1 MKISILL
8 PYKENFSTEY
18 AGAVSLLLKDII
30 PLSKYKKFINI
41 FGSTSFKKD
50 ILKKKYIN
58 LKINNFFFQSKTN
71 SYIKK
76 FIEYENKKKSD
87 LIEIHNRPIYVN
99 KIHKI
104 NKNLVLYF
112 HNDPLQ
118 SKGSKSI
125 NDRINLLKKT
135 KKIIFISKWVKNRFL
150 KGIKKKYLVKNKFDV
165 IQHST
170 NKKKVDFK
178 KKCKIILFV
187 GRLNKSKGYDI
198 FGKSILNIL
207 NKYPDWK
214 SVVIGDE
221 PRENLIFKHK
231 NLKVLGFQKFNIVSN
246 WFLKSD
252 ICVVC
257 SRWEE
262 PFGRTALEASSS
274 GCAVIVTNKGG
285 LPEASPK
292 AIKLK
297 NLTINNIQNS
307 LLKLIN
313 NKNFKKSLQRK
324 IYNNFYLTNKYIS
337 NKVDTYRSILIK
349 E

>member
-8 PYKENFSTEY
+8 PYKENFSTDY

-41 FGSTSFKKD
+41 YGSTHFKKN

-58 LKINNFFFQSKTN
+58 LKLNNFFLQSKSN

-76 FIEYENKKKSD
+76 FIEHENKKKSD
-87 LIEIHNRPIYVN
+87 IIEIHNRPIYVN
-99 KIHKI
+99 KLYKV

-118 SKGSKSI
+118 SKGSISI
-125 NDRINLLKKT
+125 NERINLLEKT
-135 KKIIFISKWVKNRFL
+135 KKIIFISKWVKNRFT
-150 KGIKKKYLVKNKFDV
+150 KGINKKYLLKYKFD
-165 IQHST
+165 IIHHST

-178 KKCKIILFV
+178 KKEKIILFV

-198 FGKSILNIL
+198 FGKVLLNVL
-207 NKYPDWK
+207 KKFPDWR

-221 PRENLIFKHK
+221 PRESLIFNHK
-231 NLKVLGFQKFNIVSN
+231 NLIILGFKKYNIVSK

-262 PFGRTALEASSS
+262 PFGRTALEASS
-274 GCAVIVTNKGG
+274 IVTKRGG
-285 LPEASPK
+285 LPEASPR

-297 NLTINNIQNS
+297 NLTINNVQKS
-307 LLKLIN
+307 LFQLI
-313 NKNFKKSLQRK
+313 KNEKFKKSLQRK
-324 IYNNFYLTNKYIS
+324 IYNNFYLTNKYVS
-337 NKVDTYRSILIK
+337 NKVDEYRSVLLNK
-349 E
+349 